1 MSGKISYIKI
11 PKIDNSGVDLTPTL
25 SSLTQITIPY
35 TNGSSSICPVIG
47 ITDAGDYFTYLIG
60 NVEGS
65 NPELSNASTLGYNFT
80 GSITTNPITLGG
92 VNYSRWPEFNTVT
105 GEVPTSS
112 SLLPYLYNPNDDSIE
127 IKTLPQ
133 KDLVLYTSNFYSS
146 GSFGGASTTY
156 EVELYKSDATRT
168 NRTRLTNS
176 TSIQSGGWKGPFT
189 RQATIPSESI
199 SPGDILYL
207 GCQGKS
213 LASGIQD
220 VSVKLNLDA
229 GRANSANI
237 LLTSDL
243 ASGGTIIETVPEPYF
258 TTNFNGTN
266 CDVTFGNIDQYP
278 PNPFL
283 QDIDYSTNPAIPINI
298 EKIISGT
305 ADKGTVPESY
315 YTSHAQISSRYLGSK
330 NQSSGVNKYVVD
342 AGNTDFGTPINIGTY
357 GKVAPL
363 TQNET
368 NIFEYEW
375 GSSTYPMIQGYG
387 QMKLSNI
394 LQATSPD
401 LVRTVQ
407 KTSNAVKKA
416 YPDGRF
422 LTTSQPSI
430 RDYRQS
436 TNPLDPSPITGSTS
450 AGQYYWIISQSR
462 GEFYTTL
469 NNSNPRNSTIQLGN
483 YSQNTISEPIMP
495 NTSKVVSTGWGTPE
509 KPNYMLTSSFTN
521 GVTAGDGSGLLVS
534 QRISG
539 SYGYIDSS
547 QNYLLI
553 MGWNGDLS
561 ETTLNEV
568 GSVSIE
574 KETQLTYD
582 KVLNEINSGM
592 TKGSRWYLSLYRE
605 LENPTDSQSLE
616 EALNSGN
623 YLEPYNEGYNTL
635 NSEGN
640 FTHPL
645 EAKGVYEIV
654 GTNAS
659 FSSAYDTSVVFLI
672 LKNGVNFPSSGSS
685 GLPYQQLNIGQSSST
700 QRRQHPN
707 SPVNNLGAFIWQ
719 ATGKE
724 QITGEEY
731 IVIQDELKGVGPGF
745 FMDQAVPDYITDNIE
760 TITKKYGSNKT

>member
-1 MSGKISYIKI
+1 MSGKITYVKI
-11 PKIDNSGVDLTPTL
+11 PKIDSNGNDLTTTL
-25 SSLTQITIPY
+25 KSLSQITIPY
-35 TNGSSSICPVIG
+35 SNGSSSICPVIG
-47 ITDAGDYFTYLIG
+47 ITDSGNYFTYVIEDSIG
-60 NVEGS
+60 ES
-65 NPELSNASTLGYNFT
+65 EESDASTLNYELT
-80 GSITTNPITLGG
+80 GSIDVGSLNASQ
-92 VNYSRWPEFNTVT
+92 VAPEFRTLNVFA
-105 GEVPTSS
+105 PSS
-112 SLLPYLYNPNDDSIE
+112 SLLPFLYNSTDTAIQVNTD
-127 IKTLPQ
+127 PQ
-133 KDLVLYTSNFYSS
+133 KDIVLFTNNFYVS
-146 GSFGGASTTY
+146 ASTGGQSGFSV
-156 EVELYKSDATRT
+156 EVELYKANSSRST
-168 NRTRLTNS
+168 RTRLT
-176 TSIQSGGWKGPFT
+176 TSPAVTSGGWRGPYD
-189 RQATIPSESI
+189 RAVTIPPESI
-199 SPGDILYL
+199 SPGDIFYL
-207 GCQGKS
+207 GCEPIS
-213 LASGIQD
+213 LASGVQD
-220 VSVKLNLDA
+220 ISVK
-229 GRANSANI
+229 NSTDVGKFNPSQIFLSSTA
-237 LLTSDL
+237 
-243 ASGGTIIETVPEPYF
+243 ASGNSIETIPETYVTKLF
-258 TTNFNGTN
+258 KGSD
-266 CDVTFGNIDQYP
+266 CDVLLNNVNLYP
-278 PNPFL
+278 ENPFL
-283 QDIDYSTNPAIPINI
+283 QDLDYSKNPLIPVNI
-298 EKIISGT
+298 ERIISGT
-305 ADKGTVPESY
+305 AEKGTVPESY
-315 YTSHAQISSRYLGSK
+315 YTSLSQITPRYLGTK
-330 NQSSGVNKYVVD
+330 NQSSGVNQYVEN

-357 GKVAPL
+357 GKIAPV

-375 GSSTYPMIQGYG
+375 GGSTYPMIQGYG

-436 TNPLDPSPITGSTS
+436 TNPLDPSPITGSTNT
-450 AGQYYWIISQSR
+450 GKYYWIISQSR

-469 NNSNPRNSTIQLGN
+469 NSSNPRNSTIQLGN

-509 KPNYMLTSSFTN
+509 KPNYMLTSSFTG
-521 GVTAGDGSGLLVS
+521 GVTTGNGNGLLVS

-547 QNYLLI
+547 QSYLLI

-561 ETTLNEV
+561 ETTLNGV

-605 LENPTDSQSLE
+605 LENPTVSQSLE
-616 EALNSGN
+616 EALNNGN
-623 YLEPYNEGYNTL
+623 YLEPYNEGYDTL
-635 NSEGN
+635 NDAGN
-640 FTHPL
+640 YTHPL

-659 FSSAYDTSVVFLI
+659 FSSAYDTPVVFLI
-672 LKNGVNFPSSGSS
+672 LKNGVNFPLSGSS

-700 QRRQHPN
+700 QRRQHPD

-731 IVIQDELKGVGPGF
+731 IVVQDELKGVGPGF

>member
-1 MSGKISYIKI
+1 MAEQITYVKI
-11 PKIDNSGVDLTPTL
+11 PKVDSNGNDLTTTL
-25 SSLTQITIPY
+25 KSLSQITIPY

-47 ITDAGDYFTYLIG
+47 ITDSGNYFTYVVG
-60 NVEGS
+60 DSKGEVEES
-65 NPELSNASTLGYNFT
+65 DASTLKYELT
-80 GSITTNPITLGG
+80 GSIDTGFINA
-92 VNYSRWPEFNTVT
+92 SQFAPEFRTLNAS
-105 GEVPTSS
+105 VPSS
-112 SLLPYLYNPNDDSIE
+112 SLLPYFYNSTNSSIQVN
-127 IKTLPQ
+127 TDPQ
-133 KDLVLYTSNFYSS
+133 KDLVLFTNNFYIS
-146 GSFGGASTTY
+146 ASTGGQSGFSI
-156 EVELYKSDATRT
+156 EVELYKADSSRNT
-168 NRTRLTNS
+168 RTRLT
-176 TSIQSGGWKGPFT
+176 TSPAVTSGGWRGPYDRT
-189 RQATIPSESI
+189 VTIPSESI
-199 SPGDILYL
+199 SPGDIFYL
-207 GCQGKS
+207 GCQPIT
-213 LASGIQD
+213 LASGVQN
-220 VSVKLNLDA
+220 VSIKNSTDA
-229 GRANSANI
+229 GKFNPSQIFLSSTA
-237 LLTSDL
+237 
-243 ASGGTIIETVPEPYF
+243 ASGNPIETVPETYV
-258 TTNFNGTN
+258 TTLFNGSN
-266 CDVTFGNIDQYP
+266 CDVMLNNVSQYP
-278 PNPFL
+278 LNPFL
-283 QDIDYSTNPAIPINI
+283 QDLDYSTNPITPINI
-298 EKIISGT
+298 ERIISGT
-305 ADKGTVPESY
+305 AEKGTVPESY
-315 YTSHAQISSRYLGSK
+315 YTSLSQITPRYLGTK
-330 NQSSGVNKYVVD
+330 NQSSGVNQYIED

-357 GKVAPL
+357 GKVAPI

-401 LVRTVQ
+401 LVRVVQ
-407 KTSNAVKKA
+407 KTSNAIKKP
-416 YPDGRF
+416 YPDGRV

-436 TNPLDPSPITGSTS
+436 TNPLDPSPITGSTNT
-450 AGQYYWIISQSR
+450 GKYYWIISQSR

-469 NNSNPRNSTIQLGN
+469 NSSNPRNSTIQLGN

-509 KPNYMLTSSFTN
+509 KPNYMLTSSFTG
-521 GVTAGDGSGLLVS
+521 GVTTGDGQGLLVS

-553 MGWNGDLS
+553 MGWNEDLS
-561 ETTLNEV
+561 ETALNGV

-574 KETQLTYD
+574 KPTKLTYD

-635 NSEGN
+635 NSTGN
-640 FTHPL
+640 YDFPL
-645 EAKGVYEIV
+645 EARGVYEIT

-659 FSSAYDTSVVFLI
+659 FSNSYDTSVVFLI
-672 LKNGVNFPSSGSS
+672 LKNGVNFPLSGSS
-685 GLPYQQLNIGQSSST
+685 GLPYQQLNIGESSST
-700 QRRQHPN
+700 QRRQHPG

-745 FMDQAVPDYITDNIE
+745 FMDQAVPDYITNNIE